1 MARAYGA
8 VLVDLGVEFQVIGRS
23 EASASAFE
31 AEVPVRVVRG
41 GLENVLRSAPH
52 PDRAIVAVGVDGL
65 AGAAV
70 RLLQSG
76 CARILLEKPGGLDD
90 SQVRSVAEVSAAAGA
105 VVLVAYNRRFYES
118 TARARRLIVDDG
130 GVESFDL
137 EFGERVDAIGSAGFP
152 DSVLRRWFLANSTH
166 PVDLAFH
173 LAGRPVEL
181 DAERSGSLDWHPS
194 AAVFRGSG
202 TTDSGARFQYRA
214 DWRTTGSWGLEIE
227 TRRRRLLLRPLERL
241 RIVVDGIEDEVPPA
255 DDFDQ
260 RFKPGLH
267 RQVAPFL
274 DGDDRQACT
283 LADQVENCAVYD
295 RIAGYG
301 SNR

>member
-1 MARAYGA
+1 M
-8 VLVDLGVEFQVIGRS
+8 VDLGVEFQVIGRS

-105 VVLVAYNRRFYES
+105 AVLVAYNRRYYGS
-118 TARARRLIVDDG
+118 VAAARRLIAEDG
-130 GVESFDL
+130 GVVSFHV
-137 EFGERVDAIGSAGFP
+137 EFGERVEVVGGLGFAE
-152 DSVLRRWFLANSTH
+152 SVLQRWFLANSSH

-173 LAGRPVEL
+173 LAGRPADLE
-181 DAERSGSLDWHPS
+181 AERTGSLDWHPS

-202 TTDSGARFQYRA
+202 CTVAGALFTYEA
-214 DWRTTGSWGLEIE
+214 DWRSTGSWGIEIV
-227 TRRRRLLLRPLERL
+227 TRRRHLLLQPLEAL
-241 RIVVDGIEDEVPPA
+241 REVVDGVEAAVPSV
-255 DDFDQ
+255 DDLDQ

-267 RQVAPFL
+267 RQVAAFL
-274 DGDDRQACT
+274 DGDDRLACT
-283 LADQVENCAVYD
+283 VAEQVENCAVYD

-301 SNR
+301 SSR